1 MVTKYIPE
9 ILKEINVDTRNLEQ
23 YKDNYAIRTLF
34 QYAYEPELKFNLPAG
49 TPPYKKDTAPMGM
62 SQANF
67 YQQIR
72 KLYVFNRKDLVKTR
86 VEQLFIQMLESLH
99 PSEAEICIGIK
110 DQNLHKLYP
119 SITRDVLEKY
129 GFVKPFEKVAQVT
142 VTKSSPTAGR
152 NLVLNLGDSTNTA
165 ESFVKPADSKTEVSP
180 EKVVR
185 PGRGRKLGSKNKP
198 KVVNEA
204 KV

>member
-9 ILKEINVDTRNLEQ
+9 ILTEINVDPQSLVL

-34 QYAYEPELKFNLPAG
+34 QYAYEPELKFNLPEG
-49 TPPYKKDTAPMGM
+49 TPPYKQDTAPMGM

-72 KLYVFNRKDLVKTR
+72 KLYIFNRKDLAKNR

-99 PSEAEICIGIK
+99 PSEAAICVAVK
-110 DQNLHKLYP
+110 DQNLHTLYP
-119 SITRDVLEKY
+119 SITREVLEKY

-142 VTKSSPTAGR
+142 ATKSEPTGR
-152 NLVLNLGDSTNTA
+152 NLVINLGDSTNTA
-165 ESFVKPADSKTEVSP
+165 ESFAPPPTADKSEVVAS
-180 EKVVR
+180 R
-185 PGRGRKLGSKNKP
+185 GRGRPPGAKNKP
-198 KVVNEA
+198 K
-204 KV
+204 